1 MIRVKP
7 LRIADSGMIITET
20 SARKKG
26 RRSPMERPWLRFYE
40 DGVPPNIEYPRIP
53 LYQVLDDTARE
64 FPSLDAVIFQGRGI
78 KYRELAGWTRDLASG
93 LHQIGVKR
101 GQRVAIMLPN
111 CPQYIV
117 AYYAIL
123 KLGGVVVN
131 VNPMYVERELEFQL
145 NDAGAQTI
153 LAARDLL
160 PRLEAVKGKTPLKT
174 VILTDPDEHV
184 GKEGSMGQRKSAG
197 TEALEY
203 ADLLK
208 KGKSQGPPILSID
221 PDEVA
226 LLQYTG
232 GTTGFSK
239 GAMLTHYNLVSDVV
253 QCVSWNVG
261 AQKGEERMLAVL
273 PFFHVYGMTVTMNEA
288 IYLAATIILL
298 PRFQVDDCLEAINKY
313 QPTRF
318 PGVPTMYIG
327 IINHPRVKEYNISSI
342 KVCSSG
348 SAPLP
353 VEALRRFEELT
364 GGKISEGYG
373 LTEASPVTHANPFS
387 GKRKVGSIGLPRPDT
402 DAKVVDLET
411 GEKDLPPGEEGE
423 LCIRGPQVM
432 KGYWN
437 RPEETAK
444 TLRNGWLYTGDIAK
458 MDEEGYFYIVD
469 RKKDM
474 IICGGFN
481 VYPREVEEAL
491 YLNPKILEAAVLGV
505 PDPYRGETVKAFV
518 VLKPG
523 EKPTAEEIIE
533 FCRQNLA
540 RFKVPAQVEFRK
552 ELPKSHVGKVL
563 RKVLREE
570 EEKNRSSHR
579 PS

>member
-1 MIRVKP
+1 M
-7 LRIADSGMIITET
+7 D
-20 SARKKG
+20 
-26 RRSPMERPWLRFYE
+26 RPWLKFYE
-40 DGVPPNIEYPRIP
+40 EGVPHHIEYPRIP
-53 LYQVLDDTARE
+53 LYHVLDDTAKD
-64 FPSLDAVIFQGRGI
+64 FPELDAVIFQGQRI
-78 KYRELAGWTRDLASG
+78 KYGEMAGWARDLASG
-93 LHQIGVKR
+93 LHQIGIKK

-145 NDAGAQTI
+145 NDAGAQAI
-153 LAARDLL
+153 VALRDLL
-160 PRLEAVKGKTPLKT
+160 PRLEAVKGKIPLRT
-174 VILTDPDEHV
+174 LILTDLDEHV
-184 GKEGSMGQRKSAG
+184 RAAGGKAPVQGANPGIY
-197 TEALEY
+197 EY
-203 ADLLK
+203 ASLLK
-208 KGKSQGPPILSID
+208 KGKSQPPPSVSVN

-239 GAMLTHYNLVSDVV
+239 GAMLTHYNLVSNVV

-261 AQKGEERMLAVL
+261 AQRGEERMLAVL

-298 PRFQVDDCLEAINKY
+298 PRFQIDDCLEAINKY

-353 VEALRRFEELT
+353 LEALRKFEELT

-402 DAKVVDLET
+402 DSKIVDLET

-437 RPEETAK
+437 RPEESAK
-444 TLRNGWLYTGDIAK
+444 SLRNGWLYTGDIAR

-491 YLNPKILEAAVLGV
+491 YLHPKILEAAVLGV

-523 EKPTAEEIIE
+523 QKATADEVIE

-540 RFKVPAQVEFRK
+540 RFKVPTQVEFRQ

-563 RKVLREE
+563 RKILREE
-570 EEKNRSSHR
+570 EEKKNPHR
-579 PS
+579 PG

>member
-1 MIRVKP
+1 M
-7 LRIADSGMIITET
+7 D
-20 SARKKG
+20 
-26 RRSPMERPWLRFYE
+26 RPWLKFYE
-40 DGVPPNIEYPRIP
+40 DGVPHHIEYPRIP
-53 LYQVLDDTARE
+53 LYQVLDDTARD
-64 FPSLDAVIFQGRGI
+64 FPDVDAVIFQGQGI
-78 KYRELAGWTRDLASG
+78 QYGELAGWAGDLASG
-93 LHQIGVKR
+93 LHQIGIKK

-117 AYYAIL
+117 AYFAIL

-145 NDAGAQTI
+145 HDAGAEAI
-153 LAARDLL
+153 VALRDLL
-160 PRLEAVKGKTPLKT
+160 PRLETVKGKISLQTI
-174 VILTDPDEHV
+174 ILTDLDEHV
-184 GKEGSMGQRKSAG
+184 RAKGGKTPVQGPKPGIY
-197 TEALEY
+197 EY
-203 ADLLK
+203 AELLK
-208 KGKSQGPPILSID
+208 KGKSQAPPWVSLD
-221 PDEVA
+221 ADEVA

-239 GAMLTHYNLVSDVV
+239 GAMLTHYNLVSDVI

-261 AQKGEERMLAVL
+261 AQRGEERMLAVL

-353 VEALRRFEELT
+353 VEALRKFEELT

-402 DAKVVDLET
+402 DSKIVDLET

-437 RPEETAK
+437 RPEESAK
-444 TLRNGWLYTGDIAK
+444 SLRNGWLYTGDIAK

-491 YLNPKILEAAVLGV
+491 YLHPKILEAAVLGV

-523 EKPTAEEIIE
+523 EKSTAEEIIE

-540 RFKVPAQVEFRK
+540 RFKVPTLVEFRQ

-570 EEKNRSSHR
+570 EEKKTPHR

>member
-1 MIRVKP
+1 M
-7 LRIADSGMIITET
+7 D
-20 SARKKG
+20 
-26 RRSPMERPWLRFYE
+26 RPWLKFYE
-40 DGVPPNIEYPRIP
+40 EGVPHHIKYPRAP
-53 LYQVLDDTARE
+53 LYQLLDDTARD
-64 FPSLDAVIFQGRGI
+64 FPNLDAVIFQGKRI
-78 KYRELAGWTRDLASG
+78 KYGELAGWSRDLASA
-93 LHQIGVKR
+93 LYQIGIRK

-123 KLGGVVVN
+123 KIGGVVVN
-131 VNPMYVERELEFQL
+131 VNPMYVERELEYQL
-145 NDAGAQTI
+145 DDAGAKAI
-153 LAARDLL
+153 VALRDFL
-160 PRLEAVKGKTPLKT
+160 PRLEAVRGKISLQTI
-174 VILTDPDEHV
+174 ILTDLNEHTRAA
-184 GKEGSMGQRKSAG
+184 GWKAPAQGPKAG
-197 TEALEY
+197 TYEY
-203 ADLLK
+203 GDLLQ
-208 KGKSQGPPILSID
+208 KGKVQAPPMVSID

-239 GAMLTHYNLVSDVV
+239 GAMLTHFNLVSDVV

-261 AQKGEERMLAVL
+261 AQRGEERMLAVL

-298 PRFQVDDCLEAINKY
+298 PRFQVDDCLEAINAY

-327 IINHPRVKEYNISSI
+327 IINHPRVKEYKISSI

-353 VEALRRFEELT
+353 VEALKKFEELT

-402 DAKVVDLET
+402 DAKIVDLET

-444 TLRNGWLYTGDIAK
+444 SLRNGWLYTGDIAR

-491 YLNPKILEAAVLGV
+491 YLHPKILEAAVLGV
-505 PDPYRGETVKAFV
+505 PDPYRGETVKAFA
-518 VLKPG
+518 VLKAG
-523 EKPTAEEIIE
+523 EKATVEEIIE

-540 RFKVPAQVEFRK
+540 RFKVPTQVEFRK

-570 EEKNRSSHR
+570 EEKRQGFRRSS
-579 PS
+579 

>member
-1 MIRVKP
+1 
-7 LRIADSGMIITET
+7 
-20 SARKKG
+20 
-26 RRSPMERPWLRFYE
+26 MERPWLKFYE
-40 DGVPPNIEYPRIP
+40 PGVPHHIDYPRIP
-53 LYQVLDDTARE
+53 LYQVLDDTVKN
-64 FPSLDAVIFQGRGI
+64 FPDVDAVIFQGKRI
-78 KYRELAGWTRDLASG
+78 KYKEVGEWAVNLASG
-93 LHQIGVKR
+93 LAQIGLKK
-101 GQRVAIMLPN
+101 GQRAAIMLPN

-123 KLGGVVVN
+123 KIGGIVVN
-131 VNPMYVERELEFQL
+131 VNPTYVERELEFQL
-145 NDAGAQTI
+145 ADAGVQAIVT
-153 LAARDLL
+153 LRELL
-160 PRLEAVKGKTPLKT
+160 PKLEAVKQKINLKT
-174 VILTDPDEHV
+174 IILTDLGEHV
-184 GKEGSMGQRKSAG
+184 RGGEPGSQSPGLTSG
-197 TEALEY
+197 IYEY
-203 ADLLK
+203 MDLLQR
-208 KGKSQGPPILSID
+208 GKSQPPPSVSVD
-221 PDEVA
+221 SDEVA

-239 GAMLTHYNLVSDVV
+239 GAMLTHYNLVSDVI
-253 QCVSWNVG
+253 QCASWNQG
-261 AQKGEERMLAVL
+261 AEKGEERMLAVL

-298 PRFQVDDCLEAINKY
+298 PRFQVDDTLEAINAY

-318 PGVPTMYIG
+318 PGVPTMYIA

-348 SAPLP
+348 SAPMP
-353 VEALRRFEELT
+353 VEALKRFEELT

-387 GKRKVGSIGLPRPDT
+387 GKRKIGSIGLPRPDT
-402 DAKVVDLET
+402 DAKIVDLET
-411 GEKDLPPGEEGE
+411 GDRDLPPGEEGE

-444 TLRNGWLYTGDIAK
+444 SLRDGWLYTGDIAR

-474 IICGGFN
+474 VICGGFN
-481 VYPREVEEAL
+481 VYPREIEEVL
-491 YLNPKILEAAVLGV
+491 YQHPKIQEACIVGV

-518 VLKPG
+518 VLK
-523 EKPTAEEIIE
+523 EKEQATAEEISAYCQKNMAKYKAPTQIE
-533 FCRQNLA
+533 FR
-540 RFKVPAQVEFRK
+540 R

-563 RKVLREE
+563 RKILREE
-570 EEKNRSSHR
+570 EETKKSSNR

>member
-1 MIRVKP
+1 
-7 LRIADSGMIITET
+7 
-20 SARKKG
+20 
-26 RRSPMERPWLRFYE
+26 MERPWLKFYE
-40 DGVPPNIEYPRIP
+40 KGVPHHIDYPRIP
-53 LYQVLDDTARE
+53 LSQVLDDTVRE
-64 FPSLDAVIFQGRGI
+64 FPELDAVVFQGTRI
-78 KYRELAGWTRDLASG
+78 KYRELAEWTRNLASG
-93 LHQIGVKR
+93 LQQMGIQK
-101 GQRVAIMLPN
+101 GQRVAIMLAN

-145 NDAGAQTI
+145 CDAGAQTI
-153 LAARDLL
+153 IAARDLL
-160 PRLEAVKGKTPLKT
+160 PRLEAVQAKIPLKT
-174 VILTDPDEHV
+174 IILTDPGEHV
-184 GKEGSMGQRKSAG
+184 RGEGSREQMAG
-197 TEALEY
+197 GRPGIYEY
-203 ADLLK
+203 AELLK
-208 KGKSQGPPILSID
+208 KGKLQAPRSVSVD

-261 AQKGEERMLAVL
+261 AEKGKERMLAVL

-298 PRFQVDDCLEAINKY
+298 PRFQVDDCLEAINTY

-318 PGVPTMYIG
+318 PGVPTMYIA
-327 IINHPRVKEYNISSI
+327 IINHPKVRDYTISSI

-348 SAPLP
+348 SAPMP
-353 VEALRRFEELT
+353 VEALKKFEELT

-387 GKRKVGSIGLPRPDT
+387 GQRKIGSIGLPRPDT
-402 DAKVVDLET
+402 DAKIVDLET

-437 RPEETAK
+437 RPEESAK
-444 TLRNGWLYTGDIAK
+444 TLRDGWLYTGDIAK

-474 IICGGFN
+474 MICGGYN

-491 YLNPKILEAAVLGV
+491 YLNPKILEASVLGV

-523 EKPTAEEIIE
+523 QKATAGEVIE

-540 RFKVPAQVEFRK
+540 RFKVPTLVEFRN

-563 RKVLREE
+563 KKVLREE
-570 EEKNRSSHR
+570 ESHKRSV
-579 PS
+579 

>member
-1 MIRVKP
+1 MN
-7 LRIADSGMIITET
+7 
-20 SARKKG
+20 
-26 RRSPMERPWLRFYE
+26 RPWLKLYE
-40 DGVPPNIEYPRIP
+40 PGVPHRIDYPRVP
-53 LYQVLDDTARE
+53 LGQVLDDTVRD
-64 FPSLDAVIFQGRGI
+64 FPDLDGVIFQGKGM
-78 KYRELAGWTRDLASG
+78 KYKEIGEWVSSSASG
-93 LHQIGVKR
+93 LAQIGLKK
-101 GQRVAIMLPN
+101 GERVAIMLPN

-123 KLGGVVVN
+123 KIGGIVVN
-131 VNPMYVERELEFQL
+131 VNPMYLERELEFQL
-145 NDAGAQTI
+145 ADAGARAIVT
-153 LAARDLL
+153 LHELL
-160 PRLEAVKGKTPLKT
+160 PRLEAVKPKIVLKT
-174 VILTDPDEHV
+174 IILTDLGEHV
-184 GKEGSMGQRKSAG
+184 RREEGRGQTAG
-197 TEALEY
+197 SEGIYEY
-203 ADLLK
+203 ADLLQR
-208 KGKSQGPPILSID
+208 GRSNPPPSVSVEA
-221 PDEVA
+221 DEVA

-261 AQKGEERMLAVL
+261 AEKGQERMLAVL
-273 PFFHVYGMTVTMNEA
+273 PFFHVYGMTVAMNEA

-298 PRFQVDDCLEAINKY
+298 PRFQIDDTLEAINAH

-318 PGVPTMYIG
+318 PGVPTMYIA

-348 SAPLP
+348 SAPMP
-353 VEALRRFEELT
+353 VEALKRFEELT
-364 GGKISEGYG
+364 GAKISEGYG
-373 LTEASPVTHANPFS
+373 LTEASPVTHSNPFS
-387 GKRKVGSIGLPRPDT
+387 GKRKIGSIGLPRPDT
-402 DAKVVDLET
+402 DAKIVDLEN
-411 GEKDLPPGEEGE
+411 GDRDLPPGEEGE

-444 TLRNGWLYTGDIAK
+444 SLRSGWLYTGDIAR

-474 IICGGFN
+474 VICGGYN
-481 VYPREVEEAL
+481 VYPREIEEVL
-491 YLNPKILEAAVLGV
+491 YQHPKIQEACIVGV

-518 VLKPG
+518 VLK
-523 EKPTAEEIIE
+523 EKEQATAEEIIT
-533 FCRQNLA
+533 FCQKNMAKYKAPTL
-540 RFKVPAQVEFRK
+540 VEFRK

-563 RKVLREE
+563 RKILREE
-570 EEKNRSSHR
+570 EEKKRNPNR

>member
-1 MIRVKP
+1 
-7 LRIADSGMIITET
+7 
-20 SARKKG
+20 
-26 RRSPMERPWLRFYE
+26 MERPWLKFYE
-40 DGVPPNIEYPRIP
+40 EGVPHHIEYPRVP
-53 LYQVLDDTARE
+53 LYQVLDDTARD
-64 FPSLDAVIFQGRGI
+64 FPSLDAVIFQGKRI
-78 KYRELAGWTRDLASG
+78 KYGELAGWARNLASA
-93 LHQIGVKR
+93 LHQIGIKK

-145 NDAGAQTI
+145 HDAGAQAI
-153 LAARDLL
+153 VALRDLL
-160 PRLEAVKGKTPLKT
+160 PRLEAVREKIPLKTMILTDLDEHVRATRRKAPAQGLRPGFYEYAELLEKGKTQ
-174 VILTDPDEHV
+174 V
-184 GKEGSMGQRKSAG
+184 
-197 TEALEY
+197 
-203 ADLLK
+203 
-208 KGKSQGPPILSID
+208 PPVVSVD

-239 GAMLTHYNLVSDVV
+239 GAMLTHFNLVSDVV

-261 AQKGEERMLAVL
+261 AQRGEERMLAVL

-298 PRFQVDDCLEAINKY
+298 PRFQVDDCLEAINQY

-353 VEALRRFEELT
+353 VEALKKFEELT

-432 KGYWN
+432 RGYWN
-437 RPEETAK
+437 RPEETARS
-444 TLRNGWLYTGDIAK
+444 LRNGWLYTGDIAR

-491 YLNPKILEAAVLGV
+491 YLHPKILEAAVLGV

-523 EKPTAEEIIE
+523 QKATGEEIIE

-540 RFKVPAQVEFRK
+540 RFKVPTQVEFRK

-570 EEKNRSSHR
+570 EEKKKNSHR
-579 PS
+579 PI

>member
-1 MIRVKP
+1 
-7 LRIADSGMIITET
+7 
-20 SARKKG
+20 
-26 RRSPMERPWLRFYE
+26 MERPWLKFYE
-40 DGVPPNIEYPRIP
+40 KGVPHHIEYPRVP
-53 LYQVLDDTARE
+53 LYRVLDETARD
-64 FPSLDAVIFQGRGI
+64 FPALDAVIFRGKRI
-78 KYRELAGWTRDLASG
+78 KYGELAGWARDLASA
-93 LHQIGVKR
+93 LHEIGIKK

-123 KLGGVVVN
+123 RLGGVVVN

-145 NDAGAQTI
+145 HDAEAQAI
-153 LAARDLL
+153 VALRDLL
-160 PRLEAVKGKTPLKT
+160 PRLESVKEKIPLKTMILTDLDEHVSATGRKAPAQGLGPGVYEYAELLEKGKTQ
-174 VILTDPDEHV
+174 V
-184 GKEGSMGQRKSAG
+184 
-197 TEALEY
+197 
-203 ADLLK
+203 
-208 KGKSQGPPILSID
+208 PPVVSVD

-239 GAMLTHYNLVSDVV
+239 GAMLTHFNLVSDVV

-261 AQKGEERMLAVL
+261 AQRGEERMLAVL

-298 PRFQVDDCLEAINKY
+298 PRFQVDDCLEAIKQY

-353 VEALRRFEELT
+353 VEALKKFEELT

-437 RPEETAK
+437 RPEETARS
-444 TLRNGWLYTGDIAK
+444 LRKGWLYTGDIAK

-491 YLNPKILEAAVLGV
+491 YLHPKILEAAVLGV
-505 PDPYRGETVKAFV
+505 PEPYRGETVKAFV
-518 VLKPG
+518 VLKAG
-523 EKPTAEEIIE
+523 QKATAEEIIE

-540 RFKVPAQVEFRK
+540 RFKVPTQVEFRQD
-552 ELPKSHVGKVL
+552 LPKSHVGKVL

-570 EEKNRSSHR
+570 EAKKESSHR

>member
-1 MIRVKP
+1 
-7 LRIADSGMIITET
+7 
-20 SARKKG
+20 
-26 RRSPMERPWLRFYE
+26 MERPWLRFYE
-40 DGVPPNIEYPRIP
+40 KGVPHHIDYPRIP
-53 LYQVLDDTARE
+53 LFRILEDTAKD
-64 FPSLDAVIFQGRGI
+64 FPDLDAVIFLGKKI
-78 KYRELAGWTRDLASG
+78 PYRDIAGWAGNLASG
-93 LHQIGVKR
+93 LHQIGIRK

-111 CPQYIV
+111 CPQFIV

-123 KLGGVVVN
+123 RLGGVVVN

-145 NDAGAQTI
+145 KDAGAQTI
-153 LAARDLL
+153 VAARDLL
-160 PRLEAVKGKTPLKT
+160 PRLEAVREKIPLRT
-174 VILTDPDEHV
+174 LILTDLDEHV
-184 GKEGSMGQRKSAG
+184 RRQAGGKPGPGNRPG
-197 TEALEY
+197 ILDY
-203 ADLLK
+203 ADLLQE
-208 KGKSQGPPILSID
+208 GKSQAPPMVPVD

-253 QCVSWNVG
+253 QCVSWNAG
-261 AQKGEERMLAVL
+261 AERGRERMLAVL
-273 PFFHVYGMTVTMNEA
+273 PLFHVYGMTVTMNEA

-298 PRFQVDDCLEAINKY
+298 PRFQVDDCLEAINAY

-318 PGVPTMYIG
+318 PGVPTMYIALV
-327 IINHPRVKEYNISSI
+327 NHPKVKDYNISSI

-348 SAPLP
+348 SAPMP
-353 VEALRRFEELT
+353 VEALRTFEELT

-373 LTEASPVTHANPFS
+373 LTEASPVTHANPFA
-387 GKRKVGSIGLPRPDT
+387 GQRKIGSIGLPRPDT
-402 DAKVVDLET
+402 DAKIVDLET

-437 RPEETAK
+437 RPEESAK
-444 TLRNGWLYTGDIAK
+444 SLRDGWLYTGDIAK

-474 IICGGFN
+474 IICGGYN

-491 YLNPKILEAAVLGV
+491 YLNPKILEASVLGI
-505 PDPYRGETVKAFV
+505 PDPYRGETVKAFM

-523 EKPTAEEIIE
+523 QKATGEEMIE

-540 RFKVPAQVEFRK
+540 RFKVPTVIEFRD
-552 ELPKSHVGKVL
+552 ELPKSHVGKIL
-563 RKVLREE
+563 KKVLREE
-570 EEKNRSSHR
+570 EGKKHS
-579 PS
+579 P

>member
-1 MIRVKP
+1 
-7 LRIADSGMIITET
+7 
-20 SARKKG
+20 
-26 RRSPMERPWLRFYE
+26 MERPWLKFYE
-40 DGVPPNIEYPRIP
+40 EGVPHHIEYPRVP
-53 LYQVLDDTARE
+53 LYQVLDDTARD
-64 FPSLDAVIFQGRGI
+64 FPSLDAVIFQGKRI
-78 KYRELAGWTRDLASG
+78 KYGELAGWARNLASA
-93 LHQIGVKR
+93 LHQIGIKK

-145 NDAGAQTI
+145 HDAGAQAI
-153 LAARDLL
+153 VALRDLL
-160 PRLEAVKGKTPLKT
+160 PRLETVREKIPLKTMILTDLDEHVRATRRKAPAQGLRPGFYEYAELLEKGKTQ
-174 VILTDPDEHV
+174 V
-184 GKEGSMGQRKSAG
+184 
-197 TEALEY
+197 
-203 ADLLK
+203 
-208 KGKSQGPPILSID
+208 PPVVSVD

-239 GAMLTHYNLVSDVV
+239 GAMLTHFNLVSDVV

-261 AQKGEERMLAVL
+261 AQRGEERMLAVL

-298 PRFQVDDCLEAINKY
+298 PRFQVDDCLEAINQY

-353 VEALRRFEELT
+353 VEALKKFEELT

-432 KGYWN
+432 RGYWN
-437 RPEETAK
+437 RPEETARS
-444 TLRNGWLYTGDIAK
+444 LRNGWLYTGDIAR

-491 YLNPKILEAAVLGV
+491 YLHPKILEAAVLGV

-518 VLKPG
+518 VLKRG
-523 EKPTAEEIIE
+523 QKATGEEIIE

-540 RFKVPAQVEFRK
+540 RFKVPTQVEFRK

-570 EEKNRSSHR
+570 EEKKKNSHR
-579 PS
+579 PI

>member
-1 MIRVKP
+1 
-7 LRIADSGMIITET
+7 
-20 SARKKG
+20 
-26 RRSPMERPWLRFYE
+26 MERPWLRFYE
-40 DGVPPNIEYPRIP
+40 EGVPHHIEYPRIP
-53 LYQVLDDTARE
+53 LDQVLDDRGRE
-64 FPSLDAVIFQGRGI
+64 FPGLEAVIFQGRGI
-78 KYRELAGWTRDLASG
+78 KYGELAGWTRDLASG
-93 LHQIGVKR
+93 LHQIGIQK

-145 NDAGAQTI
+145 NDAGAQAI
-153 LAARDLL
+153 VVLRDFL
-160 PRLEAVKGKTPLKT
+160 PRLEAVKGKTLLKT
-174 VILTDPDEHV
+174 IILTDLDEHV
-184 GKEGSMGQRKSAG
+184 RAAGGKAPGPAAG
-197 TEALEY
+197 PRAYEY

-208 KGKSQGPPILSID
+208 KGKSQPPPPVSVD

-261 AQKGEERMLAVL
+261 AQRGEERMLAVL

-313 QPTRF
+313 RPTRF

-353 VEALRRFEELT
+353 VEALRKFEELT

-523 EKPTAEEIIE
+523 EKSTAEEIID

-540 RFKVPAQVEFRK
+540 RFRVPTRVEFRK

>member
-1 MIRVKP
+1 
-7 LRIADSGMIITET
+7 
-20 SARKKG
+20 
-26 RRSPMERPWLRFYE
+26 MERPWLKFYE
-40 DGVPPNIEYPRIP
+40 EGVPHHIDYPRIP
-53 LYQVLDDTARE
+53 LHRVLDDTAKD
-64 FPSLDAVIFQGRGI
+64 FPDLDAVIFQGQRI
-78 KYRELAGWTRDLASG
+78 KYGELAEWARDLASG
-93 LHQIGVKR
+93 LHQIGIKR
-101 GQRVAIMLPN
+101 GERVAIMLPN
-111 CPQYIV
+111 CPPYIV

-123 KLGGVVVN
+123 RLGGVVVN

-153 LAARDLL
+153 VAARELL
-160 PRLEAVKGKTPLKT
+160 PRLDAVRGKISLKT
-174 VILTDPDEHV
+174 IILTDLDEHV
-184 GKEGSMGQRKSAG
+184 RREGSRMPGKEGRPGI
-197 TEALEY
+197 LEY

-208 KGKSQGPPILSID
+208 KGKSQAPPAVSID

-239 GAMLTHYNLVSDVV
+239 GAMLTHFNLVSDVV

-261 AQKGEERMLAVL
+261 AERGRERMLAVL

-298 PRFQVDDCLEAINKY
+298 PRFQVDDCLEAINSY

-353 VEALRRFEELT
+353 IEALKRFEELT

-387 GKRKVGSIGLPRPDT
+387 GRRKVGSIGLPRPDT
-402 DAKVVDLET
+402 DAKIVDLET
-411 GEKDLPPGEEGE
+411 GEKDLPPSEEGE

-491 YLNPKILEAAVLGV
+491 YLHPKILEAAVLGV

-523 EKPTAEEIIE
+523 EKATAEEIIE

-540 RFKVPAQVEFRK
+540 RFKVPALVEFRK

-579 PS
+579 SG

>member
-1 MIRVKP
+1 
-7 LRIADSGMIITET
+7 
-20 SARKKG
+20 
-26 RRSPMERPWLRFYE
+26 MERPWLKFYE
-40 DGVPPNIEYPRIP
+40 EGVPHHMDYPRIP
-53 LYQVLDDTARE
+53 LYQVLEDTAKD
-64 FPSLDAVIFQGRGI
+64 FPDRDGVIFQGKRIPYGD
-78 KYRELAGWTRDLASG
+78 LAGWARNLASG
-93 LHQIGVKR
+93 LHQMGIEK

-117 AYYAIL
+117 AYFAIL
-123 KLGGVVVN
+123 RLGAVVVN

-145 NDAGAQTI
+145 RDAGAQTI
-153 LAARDLL
+153 VAARDLL
-160 PRLEAVKGKTPLKT
+160 PRLKAVKEKIPLKSM
-174 VILTDPDEHV
+174 ILTDLDEHV
-184 GKEGSMGQRKSAG
+184 RGEGGREQGAEG
-197 TEALEY
+197 GPGVFEY
-203 ADLLK
+203 AELLR
-208 KGKSQGPPILSID
+208 KGRSQAPPVVSVD

-261 AQKGEERMLAVL
+261 GERGKERMLAVL

-298 PRFQVDDCLEAINKY
+298 PRFQVDDCLEAINRH

-318 PGVPTMYIG
+318 PGVPTMYIA
-327 IINHPRVKEYNISSI
+327 IINHPKVKEYNISSI

-348 SAPLP
+348 SAPMP
-353 VEALRRFEELT
+353 VEALKKFEELT

-387 GKRKVGSIGLPRPDT
+387 GKRKIGSIGLPRPDT
-402 DAKVVDLET
+402 DAKIVDLET
-411 GEKDLPPGEEGE
+411 GERDLPPGEEGE

-437 RPEETAK
+437 RPEDTARS
-444 TLRNGWLYTGDIAK
+444 LRDGWLYTGDIAR

-474 IICGGFN
+474 IICGGYN

-491 YLNPKILEAAVLGV
+491 YLNPKILEASVLGV

-523 EKPTAEEIIE
+523 QKAAAEEIIE

-540 RFKVPAQVEFRK
+540 RFKVPTLVEFRN

-563 RKVLREE
+563 KKVLREE
-570 EEKNRSSHR
+570 GSNKRSL
-579 PS
+579 